1 VKIVIADDHRILLD
15 ALGAALAARG
25 LEVVALASTAQAA
38 LEAVAQ
44 HEPDACLMDFSFPQ
58 GTCQETLQQMSAR
71 CPGTSVVV
79 LSGNTEPRVVGAAL
93 AAGAAGFVSKAGSMD
108 EICEALDKAVTG
120 QVAGA
125 PRRLERV
132 RGPKER
138 QDELWGLRFLTRRE
152 WEVLRCI
159 TQGLTTKQ
167 IAATLHIRHATA
179 RTHVQRLLAK
189 LGVHSRLEAAALM
202 AQHAHEYTW
211 PAHLRR

>member
-1 VKIVIADDHRILLD
+1 MKIVIADDHRILLD

-25 LEVVALASTAQAA
+25 HEVVALASTAEAA

-71 CPGTSVVV
+71 CPGTSIVV
-79 LSGNTEPRVVGAAL
+79 LSGNADPRVVGAAL
-93 AAGAAGFVSKAGSMD
+93 AAGAAGFVNKTASME
-108 EICEALDKAVTG
+108 EICEALDKAVMG
-120 QVAGA
+120 QVAVEHHLLQQVLS
-125 PRRLERV
+125 PSR
-132 RGPKER
+132 R
-138 QDELWGLRFLTRRE
+138 QDELWGLRFLTPRE
-152 WEVLRCI
+152 WDVLKCI

-167 IAATLHIRHATA
+167 IAATLQIRHATA

-211 PAHLRR
+211 PAQPSR